1 MSIGVY
7 MCMEAYLLVC
17 GLWNAVAVSVSDT
30 DDSNRSSKSYG
41 TANFEILKGN
51 RNSARWVFTF
61 LASHVNSLSTDD
73 DIVTK
78 TYLYFNL
85 DYAIPR

>member
-1 MSIGVY
+1 
-7 MCMEAYLLVC
+7 MEQ
-17 GLWNAVAVSVSDT
+17 
-30 DDSNRSSKSYG
+30 YG
-41 TANFEILKGN
+41 TANFEILKDN

-73 DIVTK
+73 DIITK

-85 DYAIPR
+85 DYATPRS

>member
-1 MSIGVY
+1 
-7 MCMEAYLLVC
+7 MEQ
-17 GLWNAVAVSVSDT
+17 
-30 DDSNRSSKSYG
+30 YG
-41 TANFEILKGN
+41 TANFQILKDN

-85 DYAIPR
+85 DYAIPRVSCVHK

>member
-1 MSIGVY
+1 
-7 MCMEAYLLVC
+7 MEQ
-17 GLWNAVAVSVSDT
+17 
-30 DDSNRSSKSYG
+30 YG

-73 DIVTK
+73 DIITK

-85 DYAIPR
+85 DYATPRS

>member
-1 MSIGVY
+1 
-7 MCMEAYLLVC
+7 MEQ
-17 GLWNAVAVSVSDT
+17 
-30 DDSNRSSKSYG
+30 YG
-41 TANFEILKGN
+41 TANFEILKDN

-85 DYAIPR
+85 DYICDTKIVTGCTNESMDHCVWGMLMEHPYGILSMAH